1 MKKQLMITAITSS
14 MVLAG
19 CAVDPN
25 TGQQTMDKRATGA
38 LIGAALGYGV
48 SKATG
53 GSHNG
58 RDAAIGAA
66 VGAGVGYYM
75 QKQAA
80 QLQQQ
85 MAGTG
90 VDVQLDPKT
99 NDINIT
105 MPSNIT
111 FDVDKS
117 YVKPQF
123 TGTLSDLASTMSQYN
138 QTSVVVMGHTDSD
151 GSAEYNQ
158 KLSERRAYA
167 VASYLN
173 NHGVAASRISTIAY
187 GESRPIASNATPQ
200 GKAQNRRVEI
210 KINAPQSIS

>member
-90 VDVQLDPKT
+90 VDVQLDP
-99 NDINIT
+99 
-105 MPSNIT
+105 
-111 FDVDKS
+111 
-117 YVKPQF
+117 
-123 TGTLSDLASTMSQYN
+123 TLLMLISLM
-138 QTSVVVMGHTDSD
+138 
-151 GSAEYNQ
+151 
-158 KLSERRAYA
+158 LSHNLQVRL
-167 VASYLN
+167 V
-173 NHGVAASRISTIAY
+173 I
-187 GESRPIASNATPQ
+187 
-200 GKAQNRRVEI
+200 
-210 KINAPQSIS
+210 